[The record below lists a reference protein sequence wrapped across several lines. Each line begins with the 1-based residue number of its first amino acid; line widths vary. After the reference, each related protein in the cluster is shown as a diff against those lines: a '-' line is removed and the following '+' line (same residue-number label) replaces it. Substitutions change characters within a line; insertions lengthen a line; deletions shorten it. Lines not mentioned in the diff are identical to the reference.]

1 MPFSVSPKSLYTSPR
16 LYQAYGSFGSSRAA
30 SSSAARAGSSFCW
43 PISETPRFSP
53 ATANFG
59 SASSACSKNFCASA
73 GRCWF
78 IYATPRVLK
87 RYASVGFAAAAGF
100 FEAAAFSCPRDAL
113 ERMSSGPKQ
122 IKNEKIETATAL
134 RQRPGRMNFLFL
146 SARRIRRNTL
156 LQRTQPHWNSPGC
169 PTYRQPFCQFL
180 AVLSLPCL
188 TFPQPP
194 AYSHASG
201 HANLRLLHPPANRRR
216 HPFESVLPRRN
227 HRRPSQPHRVLRA
240 KA

>member
-78 IYATPRVLK
+78 MYATPSVLK
-87 RYASVGFAAAAGF
+87 RYASAGFATAAGF
-100 FEAAAFSCPRDAL
+100 FEAAAFSCPGDAL
-113 ERMSSGPKQ
+113 ERISSAPQQ

-134 RQRPGRMNFLFL
+134 RQRPRRMNFLFL
-146 SARRIRRNTL
+146 SAPDSPQHIAATHPAALEFSRL
-156 LQRTQPHWNSPGC
+156 PHLSS
-169 PTYRQPFCQFL
+169 T
-180 AVLSLPCL
+180 VL
-188 TFPQPP
+188 
-194 AYSHASG
+194 
-201 HANLRLLHPPANRRR
+201 
-216 HPFESVLPRRN
+216 
-227 HRRPSQPHRVLRA
+227 
-240 KA
+240 